1 MSVRCR
7 EGSGGLVLLED
18 GLGGDQDVDLV
29 TDEEAPAVHR
39 DVEVN
44 APLLARDRGRAL
56 EPGARATPRGRL
68 GPEELDVQGDR
79 LGDALDGQVAG
90 DQQALATVL
99 DPG

>member
-29 TDEEAPAVHR
+29 ADEEASAVHW

-44 APLLARDRGRAL
+44 APLLAGDGRRAL
-56 EPGARATPRGRL
+56 ETRTRSTPWVGRGA
-68 GPEELDVQGDR
+68 EELDVQGDR

-90 DQQALATVL
+90 DKQALATVVN
-99 DPG
+99 P